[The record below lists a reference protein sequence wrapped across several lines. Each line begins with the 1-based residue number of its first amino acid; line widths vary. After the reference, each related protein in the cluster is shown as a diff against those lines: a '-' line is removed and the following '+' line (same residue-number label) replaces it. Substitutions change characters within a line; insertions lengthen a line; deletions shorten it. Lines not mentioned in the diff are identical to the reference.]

1 MRVISGLVDFLIMHS
16 FNMLKKRNKSIFY
29 ELKSVKQTCFEKKK
43 QFSIK
48 TAIENLKV
56 FYCYDQNK
64 MIIIVL
70 WQAFLDRKKKQL

>member
-29 ELKSVKQTCFEKKK
+29 ELKSVKQTCFEKKE

-48 TAIENLKV
+48 TAIWEFIGFLL
-56 FYCYDQNK
+56 
-64 MIIIVL
+64 L
-70 WQAFLDRKKKQL
+70 WLE

>member
-43 QFSIK
+43 QISIK
-48 TAIENLKV
+48 TAIWE
-56 FYCYDQNK
+56 FIGFFCYDQNK
-64 MIIIVL
+64 MIISVL
-70 WQAFLDRKKKQL
+70 WQAFSDRKKKQL